1 MPEGERGW
9 AGLRKVL
16 TLISGLTLAAA
27 LIRLLRQ
34 ASSGQRQHNPQGGEG
49 EPPGRSPASQ
59 EVGAQNSKL
68 KVVLAFVFAGL
79 GIALAVAAWDRFTV
93 SAPPAPSEHFDGV
106 ITVYLPEKT
115 DLVDVEVKHALATG
129 EPPSEQGQVNTQM
142 YLTVKMQGARK
153 AQACMPW
160 ALGLFNQAKLRN
172 IEASSGVSAAGS
184 PAEERGVQRVKGM
197 SCGDG
202 KGRHEVSV
210 SGDLL
215 QSFFSVSG
223 FRLSVTTPTVWVVN
237 VPRAVFDRDVE
248 YFPVRDE
255 SLKTS
260 SPKRWNIVVR
270 LLYLTSQYRR
280 DSGAGRDDRLGVTLQ
295 ASDKEPER
303 LGVFPQESA
312 TMQQEYAAYT
322 YLSGE
327 AAGNRALLIAGVLAG
342 LAGGLLPWAGQLLL
356 DAFPGRRRGAT
367 S

>member
-1 MPEGERGW
+1 M
-9 AGLRKVL
+9 
-16 TLISGLTLAAA
+16 LISGLTLAAA

-34 ASSGQRQHNPQGGEG
+34 ASWGQRQRNPQEG
-49 EPPGRSPASQ
+49 EEEQAGESPASQ
-59 EVGAQNSKL
+59 EVGDQDSKL
-68 KVVLAFVFAGL
+68 KVLLAVVIAGL
-79 GIALAVAAWDRFTV
+79 GIALAAAAWDRFTV

-106 ITVYLPEKT
+106 ITVFLPEKT
-115 DLVDVEVKHALATG
+115 DLVDVEIKHALATG
-129 EPPSEQGQVNTQM
+129 EPPLEQGQVNTGM

-153 AQACMPW
+153 VQDCIPW
-160 ALGLFNQAKLRN
+160 VLGLFNQAKLRN
-172 IEASSGVSAAGS
+172 LAPSSEVSTAGS
-184 PAEERGVQRVKGM
+184 PAEGPGVQRVKGR
-197 SCGDG
+197 SCSDS

-210 SGDLL
+210 SGDLSR
-215 QSFFSVSG
+215 SFFSVSG

-237 VPRAVFDRDVE
+237 VPRAELDRDVE
-248 YFPVRDE
+248 HFPVRDE

-260 SPKRWNIVVR
+260 SPKKWNIVVR

-295 ASDKEPER
+295 ASDRDPER

-312 TMQQEYAAYT
+312 TMQREYAAYT

-327 AAGNRALLIAGVLAG
+327 AAGNRSLFIAGVLAG

-356 DAFPGRRRGAT
+356 DAIPRRRREVT